1 MSAKERLD
9 RLLWLRG
16 LAPSREQARGLI
28 LAGAVSVEGRV
39 VTKAGSQVDSEASIS
54 LAGPTCP
61 FVSRGGVK
69 LEGALRCFQVP
80 VEGRNVLDVGASTGG
95 FTDCLLQRGTRRVIA
110 LDVGRGQ
117 LEWKLRQDPRV
128 IVMEGRNIRFLK
140 KSDLPIPVDLAV
152 IDVSF
157 ISLEIVLPA
166 VVGLLT
172 SPQEIVALV
181 KPQFEVGKGK
191 VGKGGVVRDP
201 QQHRQVL
208 ERLVQLSQGLGL
220 QILGVCVS
228 ALRGPK
234 GNREFFLYL
243 KGGAGGEQNSE
254 KVVPQI
260 AEAVRQAWSTED
272 AV

>member
-1 MSAKERLD
+1 MFSQNRSGSPG
-9 RLLWLRG
+9 G
-16 LAPSREQARGLI
+16 L
-28 LAGAVSVEGRV
+28 
-39 VTKAGSQVDSEASIS
+39 
-54 LAGPTCP
+54 
-61 FVSRGGVK
+61 
-69 LEGALRCFQVP
+69 
-80 VEGRNVLDVGASTGG
+80 
-95 FTDCLLQRGTRRVIA
+95 CLLQRRAHRVIA

-166 VVGLLT
+166 VVGLLP

-181 KPQFEVGKGK
+181 KPQFEVGKGR

-208 ERLVQLSQGLGL
+208 ERLVQFSQGLGL